1 MASKRPRWKNE
12 PKLCLWCF
20 ETMNRFQM
28 YYCSEYCE
36 EEARRWKAREDSLGP
51 AQRKAKVDLD
61 RHNADMVGDSPDDY
75 PLEDGN
81 AE

>member
-1 MASKRPRWKNE
+1 MASKRPRWKDE

-36 EEARRWKAREDSLGP
+36 EEAKRWKNREDSLAKG
-51 AQRKAKVDLD
+51 QKAAKNDLS
-61 RHNADMVGDSPDDY
+61 RHNAEMDGDSPDDY
-75 PLEDGN
+75 PIEDGN
-81 AE
+81 IE